1 MDAIQQTT
9 CNRRHAR
16 CNMRRRRSAGAAG
29 DGAALLLT
37 AGRVLRSLLL
47 TRAVAH
53 TLAAIRSAR
62 PCSHPCTLII
72 LPPARPPMPGM
83 LARLQ
88 KAAEGAAA
96 MPCRCV
102 GRDCCVSN
110 VACCAVAGPSV
121 YARRRAQHRAL
132 CGAVQ
137 VADAADPMAVTI
149 TVRQQVLIR
158 GSAAGV
164 PRECRGSTARAGR
177 IVRWLEEV
185 GHEYL
190 PTTGGYAGAT
200 SIPSPPTFMPIRTAY
215 P

>member
-72 LPPARPPMPGM
+72 LPTARPPMPGM

-88 KAAEGAAA
+88 NGCRGRRGDAVPMRRSRLLCVECCMLCRGWPECLCAPTCAAPRAVRCCAGRRCGGSDGGDDHRPTAGAA
-96 MPCRCV
+96 
-102 GRDCCVSN
+102 
-110 VACCAVAGPSV
+110 
-121 YARRRAQHRAL
+121 
-132 CGAVQ
+132 
-137 VADAADPMAVTI
+137 
-149 TVRQQVLIR
+149 
-158 GSAAGV
+158 
-164 PRECRGSTARAGR
+164 PRECRGSAAVVQHALAALCGGLGR
-177 IVRWLEEV
+177 
-185 GHEYL
+185 
-190 PTTGGYAGAT
+190 
-200 SIPSPPTFMPIRTAY
+200 
-215 P
+215 